1 METLVIHS
9 RSKSNILLLSELAR
23 KLGEQV
29 FINLEKPDNIETH
42 FASQSVLAKEWLTA
56 EEDRAWKDL

>member
-9 RSKSNILLLSELAR
+9 QSRSNILLLSELAR
-23 KLGEQV
+23 RLGEKV
-29 FINLEKPDNIETH
+29 FVNLEQPDNIETH
-42 FASQSVLAKEWLTA
+42 FASQFALAKEWLTP